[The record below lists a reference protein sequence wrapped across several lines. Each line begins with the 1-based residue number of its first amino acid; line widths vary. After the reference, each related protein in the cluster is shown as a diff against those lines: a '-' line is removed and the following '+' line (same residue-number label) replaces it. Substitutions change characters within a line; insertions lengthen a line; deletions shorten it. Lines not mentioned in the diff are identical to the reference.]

1 MTQAGSRSAKGLAA
15 GRWVFAAALVAAIV
29 ASGLFPGLTNKAGL
43 LYVLFGSAAACLMG
57 FTGRE
62 IAAAFGHAAG
72 HDGPAAALAR
82 SAYFWEAA
90 ARNAWILGAMGSA
103 INFTIVLGT
112 GSEGIADVSSRMI
125 RSFIVTLYGLV
136 VAIVC
141 LVPAIKLSGKAGS
154 AGPAEPAAAPGRTLS
169 PGRIAGY
176 VLFAAVI
183 VLTVLLLVGG
193 QRLGGPLPIGK
204 VLFHPPAI
212 LAVIGGTVALALFM
226 GGGAGAR
233 AWTIGFALT
242 GLAGL
247 LMGLIQALFGF
258 VHKEIAE
265 IASACA
271 FIISASTL
279 SLLGLVA
286 VAGPL
291 EDREI
296 MDGRRDRPSQLS
308 RLFWAVF
315 PLLTFIFLIL
325 TFIMVVTPMERTVK

>member
-1 MTQAGSRSAKGLAA
+1 MTEAGSRSVKRLTA
-15 GRWVFAAALVAAIV
+15 GRWIFAAALVIAIV
-29 ASGLFPGLTNKAGL
+29 ASGLFPRLANRAGL
-43 LYVLFGSAAACLMG
+43 LFVLSGTAAACLMG

-62 IAAAFGHAAG
+62 IASAFGHAAG
-72 HDGPAAALAR
+72 RGGSAAALAR

-103 INFTIVLGT
+103 VNFTIVLGT
-112 GSEGIADVSSRMI
+112 GGEGIADVGSRMI
-125 RSFIVTLYGLV
+125 QSFIVTLYGLV
-136 VAIVC
+136 AAIVC
-141 LVPAIKLSGKAGS
+141 LVPAIKLSGRAEA
-154 AGPAEPAAAPGRTLS
+154 AGPAVPAPEPGRTLG

-183 VLTVLLLVGG
+183 ALTVLVLVGG
-193 QRLGGPLPIGK
+193 QRPGGPLPLGK

-212 LAVIGGTVALALFM
+212 LAVVGGTVALALFM
-226 GGGAGAR
+226 GAGAGAR
-233 AWTIGFALT
+233 AWTLGFALT

-265 IASACA
+265 IAAACA

-291 EDREI
+291 EDREV
-296 MDGRRDRPSQLS
+296 MDGRKDRPSPLS

-315 PLLTFIFLIL
+315 PLMTFIFLVL